1 MRRVLITDGIAVKL
15 LTYEELPMDSQIS
28 AINDALNHK
37 AKDLLDISKRENII
51 RRMINEK
58 WEFYTDGDRYFA

>member
-1 MRRVLITDGIAVKL
+1 MRKVLITDGIIIQIF
-15 LTYEELPMDSQIS
+15 TYVELPMDSQIS

-37 AKDLLDISKRENII
+37 AKDLLDLSKRENII